1 MFFKKANW
9 KKWKVRDRTCDLP
22 DFYVSIKSSFKL
34 KNYWVSG
41 IAPKDGGKHVLLL
54 TVSKEDPTRP
64 PRWVEYDTLEFYPIT
79 QWFGM
84 RQFCFLNSYHQKG
97 VLAT

>member
-1 MFFKKANW
+1 MKVCKVKK
-9 KKWKVRDRTCDLP
+9 RSEPQEQLRLHDLP

-54 TVSKEDPTRP
+54 TVSKDDPTRP
-64 PRWVEYDTLEFYPIT
+64 PR
-79 QWFGM
+79 
-84 RQFCFLNSYHQKG
+84 
-97 VLAT
+97 

>member
-1 MFFKKANW
+1 M
-9 KKWKVRDRTCDLP
+9 P

-84 RQFCFLNSYHQKG
+84 RQFCFLNSYHPKG